1 MSAVPSPLYA
11 PPSRHLPT
19 PPSHPTSACHLY
31 QCLSIKTPTNHCS
44 SGRGFRPCPSC
55 VFTTSWDRMSFRSEP
70 LALIQLL
77 LPSAGAYPCMCQIGE
92 KGLVELRD
100 LNPGVSSFKR
110 KFVGEILRYD
120 NLEHTL
126 RYLYEEVTKEGV
138 TVLGDEVSPKA
149 PSPRDALD
157 IQSRAESL
165 QQELLEVTRN
175 CDSLTADLVRLNEYQ
190 GLLGALSTFLL
201 PLTPSSPSPG
211 PSEGIRMS
219 SVYGII
225 ATARI
230 PSFELLLWRCCCG
243 FTFLHH
249 EELPQ
254 TLVVSQTEEP
264 VKRSV
269 FMISYWGE
277 RIGEK
282 VQKICQS
289 FHGRILQCPESL
301 TEREKLLSQL
311 ESQITEI
318 KTVLT
323 QTEQYRHQLL
333 TQASCVVWGW
343 LVQARKAKA
352 AYHALSLCRSDLPN
366 VVVGEAWVPV
376 SVLPCLDEALSK
388 ATEFLQERAT
398 YSHIN
403 ARFEDPPSLLS
414 TNQFTSA
421 FQNIINAYGV
431 ASYREL
437 NPAPFTIVT
446 FPFLFAVM
454 FGDFGHGVLMVA
466 FALALLY
473 AGKSESVRHS
483 TNEIL
488 SMIYGGRFV
497 LLLMGLFSIYTGL
510 IYNECFSHPVVI
522 FPSSWNVSAMSMW
535 SQNLNPNSHLTLDPT
550 VSGVFNGPY
559 PFGIDPIWSMATNK
573 LNFLNSYKMKMSIL
587 IGIPHMGFGLFL
599 SLLNQLHFHHWLD
612 IWCVVLPQLLFL
624 FSLFGY
630 LCLIVVFKWVFW
642 LPANSQNAPSLLLG
656 YIHLFMFQG
665 DKQLYSTQ
673 IQTERGLAALGYVC
687 VPWLLFSKPIAMY
700 ISHHRRKRRSLM
712 SLQADDSPLLTEFS
726 DGFDDDP
733 DKIEFDFAD
742 EFMLQAIHTIE
753 FCLGCI
759 SNTASYLRLWAL
771 SLAHA
776 ELSNVLWTMVL
787 HYGLSATGVTAP
799 FLLVP
804 CFCAFFCLTVAILL
818 VMEGLSAFLHALR
831 LHWVEFQ
838 NKFYHGDGRLFSPFS
853 FKLLLNSQEQIT
865 DT

>member
-1 MSAVPSPLYA
+1 
-11 PPSRHLPT
+11 
-19 PPSHPTSACHLY
+19 
-31 QCLSIKTPTNHCS
+31 
-44 SGRGFRPCPSC
+44 
-55 VFTTSWDRMSFRSEP
+55 MSFRSTP

-126 RYLYEEVTKEGV
+126 RYLYEEVMKEGV
-138 TVLGDEVSPKA
+138 TVLEDEVSPKA

-165 QQELLEVTRN
+165 QQELQEVTRN
-175 CDSLTADLVRLNEYQ
+175 CTSFTADLTRLIEYQ
-190 GLLGALSTFLL
+190 GLLGALSSFLT
-201 PLTPSSPSPG
+201 PLTCSSPSPE

-243 FTFLHH
+243 FSFLHH

-254 TLVVSQTEEP
+254 TFVASQTEKP

-282 VQKICQS
+282 VQKICQG

-311 ESQITEI
+311 ESQVSEI

-333 TQASCVVWGW
+333 IQAGSVVWGW
-343 LVQARKAKA
+343 LVQAKKAKA

-366 VVVGEAWVPV
+366 VIVGEAWLPV
-376 SVLPCLDEALSK
+376 SALPCIDEALFE

-398 YSHIN
+398 YSHLN
-403 ARFEDPPSLLS
+403 SQFENPPSLLR
-414 TNQFTSA
+414 TNKFTYA

-431 ASYREL
+431 ASYLEL

-454 FGDFGHGVLMVA
+454 FGDFGHGLLMVA

-488 SMIYGGRFV
+488 SMIYGGRYV

-510 IYNECFSHPVVI
+510 IYNECFSRPVMI
-522 FPSSWNVSAMSMW
+522 FSSSWNVSAMSM
-535 SQNLNPNSHLTLDPT
+535 SDDDIRHNSYLTLDP
-550 VSGVFNGPY
+550 VFPGVFNGPY
-559 PFGIDPIWSMATNK
+559 PFGIDPIWNMAKNK

-599 SLLNQLHFHHWLD
+599 SLLNHMHFSHWRD
-612 IWCVVLPQLLFL
+612 ILCVVLPQLLFL
-624 FSLFGY
+624 SSLFGY
-630 LCLIVVFKWVFW
+630 LCLIVIFKWVYW
-642 LPANSQNAPSLLLG
+642 LPINSKNAPSLLLD

-665 DKQLYSTQ
+665 GRKLYGTQ
-673 IQTERGLAALGYVC
+673 EQTEKSLAALGYIC
-687 VPWLLFSKPIAMY
+687 IPWLLFSKPIVMY
-700 ISHHRRKRRSLM
+700 ISHRRKEQRSLM
-712 SLQADDSPLLTEFS
+712 SLQAEDSPLLT
-726 DGFDDDP
+726 GCNDDSE
-733 DKIEFDFAD
+733 KIDFDFAD

-776 ELSNVLWTMVL
+776 ELSEVLWSMIL
-787 HYGLSATGVTAP
+787 SNGLGATGVKAP
-799 FLLVP
+799 FILLP
-804 CFCAFFCLTVAILL
+804 FFCAFSCLTVVILL

-838 NKFYHGDGRLFSPFS
+838 NKFYHGDGQLFSPFS
-853 FKLLLNSQEQIT
+853 FKLLLNSREQTT